1 MAERRMLSSKI
12 ICSDAFIEMPHSTQC
27 LYIQFNMAADDDGF
41 LNSPI
46 RVMRTVCA
54 KQDDLEM
61 LLEKRVI
68 LRFPNGV
75 IVIKHWRIHN
85 QIRKDRY
92 TPTQYQN
99 EFNSLVIRDDG
110 AYTEKEKADV
120 VDNLATTWQPNG
132 NQTAPQDRLGKVSL
146 GKFSI
151 EEEKCD
157 SVESESPVSCQ
168 QIVDLYNSICKSFPS
183 VRSLSD
189 ARRKAIKARLNTY
202 SFEDFKTVFENAEA
216 SSFLKGSND
225 RNWSANFD
233 WLIKDSNIAK
243 VLEGNYANKGSRYTR
258 KETVPGWMCEKRE
271 LGKDEVSAIK
281 RLMSCSE
288 EEFLGIGGQQ
298 SDPSIE
304 AEAEQLRQKMQEKY
318 GKGDNYA

>member
-61 LLEKRVI
+61 LLAKRFI

-258 KETVPGWMCEKRE
+258 KETVPGWMC
-271 LGKDEVSAIK
+271 
-281 RLMSCSE
+281 
-288 EEFLGIGGQQ
+288 
-298 SDPSIE
+298 
-304 AEAEQLRQKMQEKY
+304 
-318 GKGDNYA
+318 

>member
-1 MAERRMLSSKI
+1 
-12 ICSDAFIEMPHSTQC
+12 
-27 LYIQFNMAADDDGF
+27 
-41 LNSPI
+41 
-46 RVMRTVCA
+46 MRTVCA

-61 LLEKRVI
+61 LLAKRFI

-151 EEEKCD
+151 EEKCD